1 MCRCPKRQHAFSKW
15 VRSEEAARRNGGPR
29 NKSQEPEGPRRLS
42 QEEGHL
48 SWQDG
53 GPETGV
59 GGDGRRPEE
68 AVAG

>member
-1 MCRCPKRQHAFSKW
+1 MSLSQVSTCIQQVGAVRGSSKEKR
-15 VRSEEAARRNGGPR
+15 GPR
-29 NKSQEPEGPRRLS
+29 NESQEPEGPRRLG

-53 GPETGV
+53 GPATGV